1 MVPVN
6 HCAPR
11 NRSLHRLPS
20 GFPLP
25 CSAYRVS
32 NGVLHETEGWGKLE
46 QSRSQVPGM
55 GVQQRAVLD
64 GKEISIM
71 FYIERSEKG
80 PFMCRDLH
88 DCLGMSSKGL
98 GWFRDGSIALAFPTK
113 DEAEAFCKSHNLSL
127 DADKNG
133 YEPRYVIVEE
143 IRLPEVQ
150 DIAAKYGALCNGN
163 ELFLVWGEE
172 DFRVQIV
179 KNTDVSQFPFTCS
192 QTYEY
197 VVGARLVK
205 ITHGSNASKTII
217 EEIHNPSYKQLDEFV
232 AKCVR
237 EHKV

>member
-1 MVPVN
+1 
-6 HCAPR
+6 
-11 NRSLHRLPS
+11 
-20 GFPLP
+20 
-25 CSAYRVS
+25 
-32 NGVLHETEGWGKLE
+32 
-46 QSRSQVPGM
+46 
-55 GVQQRAVLD
+55 
-64 GKEISIM
+64 M
-71 FYIERSEKG
+71 FYIERSVKG
-80 PFMCRDLH
+80 PFLCSDLH
-88 DCLGMSSKGL
+88 ECLGMNSKGI

-113 DEAEAFCKSHNLSL
+113 AEAEAFCKSHKLSL

-150 DIAAKYGALCNGN
+150 DIAEKYGALCNGN

-179 KNTDVSQFPFTCS
+179 KNTDVSTFPFTCS

-232 AKCVR
+232 AKCVS
-237 EHKV
+237 EHKVGCSTRRTSYRRTV